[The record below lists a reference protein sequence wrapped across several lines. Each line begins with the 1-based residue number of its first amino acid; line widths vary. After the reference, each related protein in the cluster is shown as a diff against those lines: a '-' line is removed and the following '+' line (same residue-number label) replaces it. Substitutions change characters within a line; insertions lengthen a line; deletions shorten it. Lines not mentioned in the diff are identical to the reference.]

1 MARKTKNYEF
11 RIADGEV
18 TARVHFGA
26 FELIK
31 TKRGIMFKT
40 YTGFHVWTTPY
51 ATGLD
56 GKAHPKSLYAWLDNL
71 IEAKKAYEG
80 HEKPHRGQEGIRG
93 TRKRG
98 V

>member
-1 MARKTKNYEF
+1 MRRKKKSYEF
-11 RIADGEV
+11 MIASGEV
-18 TARVHFGA
+18 AERVHFGA

-56 GKAHPKSLYAWLDNL
+56 GADTPKARYWSQWSC
-71 IEAKKAYEG
+71 
-80 HEKPHRGQEGIRG
+80 
-93 TRKRG
+93 
-98 V
+98 